1 MSAGGRYPEQDN
13 YRPRSRERGER
24 DPHRDRD
31 RENRPKKE
39 RGDGRGQRDRDRKRE
54 RHSRDQYDDKRDQY
68 SRDQRHNREPPYPTA
83 PPDYSETSFKEN
95 QPVHHREERYDET
108 SSVSYGSPRNGLPPE
123 QMDFYE
129 PGPGLLECYQCR
141 YLCTGRALCQVLEV
155 LLNLLLVICAGVSFN
170 ASETYKDYGS
180 LGGIYAYYFG
190 GANTFTGA
198 EAEKVKKLDTQ
209 FYQLKLPIATATM
222 AFGGALMG
230 YACLMLLLGLLR
242 VPFRWPVILLVECV
256 LGVLIGLGY
265 VPAMAFHFIKLQ
277 EAYNSQICK
286 DRNEMYASKGY
297 QGFSC
302 GLNGAEIASGLFG
315 VLGVLAF
322 PFSAWLAV
330 RAFRRVRELKK
341 QPQDGHGF

>member
-141 YLCTGRALCQVLEV
+141 YLCTGRGVLQLVEVMLNILVLVCVVTSHMTLSGLSSASSGFGSGSLTLSYMSFPFQGEEMRQVMELDQQFSFMRAPLLYSGLAVSVVLCTLTLAVLVGGARFVHCRWLLLEV
-155 LLNLLLVICAGVSFN
+155 LFHALAAGGYLASVGVYLHFALKMNATEICLRRAR
-170 ASETYKDYGS
+170 
-180 LGGIYAYYFG
+180 LYARNG
-190 GANTFTGA
+190 MTWMNCDISGTDGAVA
-198 EAEKVKKLDTQ
+198 A
-209 FYQLKLPIATATM
+209 
-222 AFGGALMG
+222 
-230 YACLMLLLGLLR
+230 
-242 VPFRWPVILLVECV
+242 
-256 LGVLIGLGY
+256 
-265 VPAMAFHFIKLQ
+265 
-277 EAYNSQICK
+277 
-286 DRNEMYASKGY
+286 
-297 QGFSC
+297 
-302 GLNGAEIASGLFG
+302 FG
-315 VLGVLAF
+315 VLLVVFYIASVVLA
-322 PFSAWLAV
+322 ACQY
-330 RAFRRVRELKK
+330 RVSSKLK
-341 QPQDGHGF
+341 G